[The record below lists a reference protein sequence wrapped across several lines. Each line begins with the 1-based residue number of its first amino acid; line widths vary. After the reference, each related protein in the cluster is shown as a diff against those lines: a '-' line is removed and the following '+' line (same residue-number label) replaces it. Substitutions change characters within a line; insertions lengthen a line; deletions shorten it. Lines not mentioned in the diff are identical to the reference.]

1 MLGVIAEATEAV
13 ETSRD
18 LYGTEGW
25 WWREKEGKPHLE
37 RQCGRERETDRNR
50 YRQREVTRTRKL

>member
-25 WWREKEGKPHLE
+25 WWRERERGKATLRE
-37 RQCGRERETDRNR
+37 TVWERETDRHR

>member
-25 WWREKEGKPHLE
+25 WWREREGKPHLE
-37 RQCGRERETDRNR
+37 RQCGRERQTDTDTDRER
-50 YRQREVTRTRKL
+50 